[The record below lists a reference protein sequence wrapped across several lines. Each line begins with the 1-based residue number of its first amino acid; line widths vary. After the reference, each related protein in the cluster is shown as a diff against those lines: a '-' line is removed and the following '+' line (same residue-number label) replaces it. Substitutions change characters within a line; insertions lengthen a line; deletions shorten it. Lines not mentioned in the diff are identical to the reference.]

1 MNRSIGFATVVLVA
15 IFICVNCVVAQEPT
29 MVVPNLDTRTVT
41 SGLVTP
47 IAIAFTG
54 ENEFFLIEKNTGHV
68 KRVVN
73 GVVQGTVLDLAV
85 NNASERGLLGIA
97 LHPNFPAD
105 NGVYLFWSCRA
116 EPPPPANPF
125 FPTVT
130 NCSET
135 PMLGPDTGD
144 VLAVPLLGNRVD
156 RFTWNGTSLTFD
168 RNIVQLLSFQND
180 GAPTPPGQGDE
191 TQPARANHD
200 GGVLAFGPDGK
211 LYVMFG

>member
-1 MNRSIGFATVVLVA
+1 MKRSVSFATVFLVA
-15 IFICVNCVVAQEPT
+15 IFICIVDSAAQEPT

-47 IAIAFTG
+47 IAVAFIG
-54 ENEFFLIEKNTGHV
+54 ENEFFVIEKNTGRV
-68 KRVVN
+68 KRVLN

-125 FPTVT
+125 FPTTT

-135 PMLGPDTGD
+135 PMLGADTD
-144 VLAVPLLGNRVD
+144 NVLAVPLLGNRVD
-156 RFTWNGTSLTFD
+156 RFEWNGTALTYD
-168 RNIVQLLSFQND
+168 HNLVQLLSFQND
-180 GAPTPPGQGDE
+180 GAPTPPG
-191 TQPARANHD
+191 
-200 GGVLAFGPDGK
+200 
-211 LYVMFG
+211 